1 MFRFRKPEIE
11 NFRADYAKHA
21 DFCEVFEKDI
31 KRLYLLAF
39 LLNADHKQAE
49 QCFASTV
56 DEAFKEQAVF
66 KEWARS
72 WVNRSLI
79 EKAIEIVSPLSN
91 RPSKERD
98 SWRAG
103 LHETPVQ
110 NKLNAVTKLAPFER
124 FVFVMSVLERYSDRD
139 CALMLGCNPNRVSQA
154 RRKALRRL
162 ADFSSAL
169 LPRGHGSTEHRL
181 EVSAW
186 QPA

>member
-39 LLNADHKQAE
+39 LLTADHKQAE

-56 DEAFKEQAVF
+56 EEAFKEPTVF

-72 WVNRSLI
+72 WVNRTLI

-91 RPSKERD
+91 RPNEKRD
-98 SWRAG
+98 SWGAG
-103 LHETPVQ
+103 LHEKSGQ
-110 NKLNAVTKLAPFER
+110 DKINAVTRLASLER
-124 FVFVMSVLERYSDRD
+124 FVFVMSILERYSDRD
-139 CALMLGCNPNRVSQA
+139 CALLLGCNPDKVSPA
-154 RRKALRRL
+154 RTKGLRRL
-162 ADFSSAL
+162 ADFASVL
-169 LPRGHGSTEHRL
+169 RPRGQSSTLHPL
-181 EVSAW
+181 EVSA
-186 QPA
+186 